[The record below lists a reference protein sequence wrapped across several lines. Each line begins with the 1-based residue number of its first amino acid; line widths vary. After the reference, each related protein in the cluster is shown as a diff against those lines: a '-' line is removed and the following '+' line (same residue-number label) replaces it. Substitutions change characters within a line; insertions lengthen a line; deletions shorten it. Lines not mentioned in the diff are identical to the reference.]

1 MRYFEILNCLTKYA
15 ALGVLAILISVSA
28 SAQGVSQ
35 GFDQPLAE
43 KTVAFEAVNPYS
55 NLPGNVTITVSGTF
69 QGKRLDS
76 GRKAGSS
83 FITGDQQ
90 GSFAFVPY
98 DSSQPTF
105 RGTFKFGL
113 SGEIPFDRHSDV
125 LPLNFI
131 INTVGTD
138 GSEVTFVL
146 GEFATVNEYGA
157 DASFGELKR
166 LNAVDANENAARP

>member
-1 MRYFEILNCLTKYA
+1 MTSFKILNRLTKHA
-15 ALGVLAILISVSA
+15 ALLVVAMLISVSA
-28 SAQGVSQ
+28 SAQGTSQ
-35 GFDQPLAE
+35 GFNQSLAE
-43 KTVAFEAVNPYS
+43 KTVTFEAVNPYS
-55 NLPGNVTITVSGTF
+55 NVPGNVTITISGTF

-90 GSFAFVPY
+90 GSFVFVPY

-105 RGTFKFGL
+105 KGTFKFGL

-131 INTVGTD
+131 IKTVGTD
-138 GSEVTFVL
+138 GSEVTFVQ
-146 GEFATVNEYGA
+146 GELATINEYSA
-157 DASFGELKR
+157 DISFGELKR
-166 LNAVDANENAARP
+166 VNPDVGERAAARP